1 VTNLRAK
8 IVRAAGRISRDIR
21 RTPLEFSPH
30 FSRMT
35 GREVYV
41 KWENEQDTGSFKF
54 RGALNKVRSL
64 GPEERQSGAVT
75 ASTGNHGLGVS
86 LAARMENVDLTL
98 VLPLHVSAGKRKR
111 LEESGAKIFDFGQ
124 TCEQAEIYARR
135 LALESGRV
143 YISPYNDEEV
153 IAGQGTIATEIAE
166 DFPGADTIIVPV
178 GGGGLVSGIAAYL
191 KAGRRTV
198 RVYGVEPE
206 NSAFLAASL
215 AAGKIVEV
223 DERETIADAVAGGIE
238 PGSITFPLC
247 QEFLDGILTVG
258 ESAIR
263 EAMSL
268 LLERHG
274 RMIEGAGALPLA
286 ALLSSKAQ
294 IEGQKVVLVVSG
306 GNITPEAFAQA
317 VGELS

>member
-1 VTNLRAK
+1 
-8 IVRAAGRISRDIR
+8 
-21 RTPLEFSPH
+21 
-30 FSRMT
+30 
-35 GREVYV
+35 
-41 KWENEQDTGSFKF
+41 
-54 RGALNKVRSL
+54 
-64 GPEERQSGAVT
+64 
-75 ASTGNHGLGVS
+75 
-86 LAARMENVDLTL
+86 
-98 VLPLHVSAGKRKR
+98 
-111 LEESGAKIFDFGQ
+111 
-124 TCEQAEIYARR
+124 
-135 LALESGRV
+135 
-143 YISPYNDEEV
+143 
-153 IAGQGTIATEIAE
+153 
-166 DFPGADTIIVPV
+166 
-178 GGGGLVSGIAAYL
+178 
-191 KAGRRTV
+191 
-198 RVYGVEPE
+198 
-206 NSAFLAASL
+206 LAASL